1 MYYIQQYTACKATK
15 HTLTQTVQGFEIN
28 GGNDISELK
37 KQNCRAEVEFTGII
51 RKLATEVVAEII
63 GTTVSRL
70 DYTYYQTRIIRY
82 AQGRPEI

>member
-1 MYYIQQYTACKATK
+1 MEEMIYQ
-15 HTLTQTVQGFEIN
+15 N
-28 GGNDISELK
+28 LK

-51 RKLATEVVAEII
+51 KKMATEVVAEII